1 MTASF
6 VDADGGVTGE
16 VWQWESSPS
25 TGTQIWSDIANA
37 TVSTYTPVTRDEGK
51 LLRVTLSYD
60 DAVSGG
66 RSATSTSTQKVGKP
80 GVMSLNSSMPVVG
93 ESLIATLTDDDATVS
108 SEVWQWES
116 SPAQENR
123 AWSGITGADS
133 ASYTAVSGDAGR
145 LLRVVVTYTDGS
157 GAGRMTGSAPTRRV
171 DQLGIGRRCRR
182 RRRWWGR
189 L

>member
-1 MTASF
+1 MCGNGRVRQA
-6 VDADGGVTGE
+6 
-16 VWQWESSPS
+16 Q
-25 TGTQIWSDIANA
+25 GTQIWSDIANA

-66 RSATSTSTQKVGKP
+66 RSATSTSTHKVGKP

-116 SPAQENR
+116 SPAQPEPVLGTYCGSYV
-123 AWSGITGADS
+123 AHVHPGIIQPRKLIARDCG
-133 ASYTAVSGDAGR
+133 
-145 LLRVVVTYTDGS
+145 L
-157 GAGRMTGSAPTRRV
+157 
-171 DQLGIGRRCRR
+171 
-182 RRRWWGR
+182 
-189 L
+189 